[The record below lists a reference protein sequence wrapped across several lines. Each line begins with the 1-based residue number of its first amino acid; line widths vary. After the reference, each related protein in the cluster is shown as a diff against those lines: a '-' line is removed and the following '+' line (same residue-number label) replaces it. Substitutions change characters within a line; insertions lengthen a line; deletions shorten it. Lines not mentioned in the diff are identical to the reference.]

1 MIDKSNIIDF
11 QEITKKIK
19 PETPEEVMF
28 IKETLNSVVDRAGLR
43 GFFVGQTSPDL
54 HGIVLDYD
62 AEEVKKEIEK
72 AKGIQ

>member
-43 GFFVGQTSPDL
+43 GFFVGQTSPDP

-62 AEEVKKEIEK
+62 AEEVKKELELSR
-72 AKGIQ
+72 GL

>member
-28 IKETLNSVVDRAGLR
+28 IKETLNSVIDRAGLR
-43 GFFVGQTSPDL
+43 GFFVGQTSPDS

-62 AEEVKKEIEK
+62 AEEVKKELAEL
-72 AKGIQ
+72 KGL

>member
-1 MIDKSNIIDF
+1 MIDNKNTIDF

-43 GFFVGQTSPDL
+43 GFFVGQTSPDP

-62 AEEVKKEIEK
+62 AEEVKKELELSR
-72 AKGIQ
+72 GL

>member
-19 PETPEEVMF
+19 PETPEEAMF
-28 IKETLNSVVDRAGLR
+28 IKETLNSVVDRSGLR
-43 GFFVGQTSPDL
+43 GFFVGQTSPDP

-62 AEEVKKEIEK
+62 VEEVKKEIDK
-72 AKGIQ
+72 AKGL

>member
-1 MIDKSNIIDF
+1 MIDNKNTIDF

-43 GFFVGQTSPDL
+43 GFFVGQTSPDP
-54 HGIVLDYD
+54 HGIILDYD
-62 AEEVKKEIEK
+62 AEEVKKELELSR
-72 AKGIQ
+72 GL

>member
-19 PETPEEVMF
+19 SETPEEVMF

-43 GFFVGQTSPDL
+43 GFFVGQTSPDP

-62 AEEVKKEIEK
+62 AEEVKKELELSR
-72 AKGIQ
+72 GL